1 MILACLSQVF
11 GGQLAVGWNRL
22 TSAGTPGLSF
32 TGSHPPGGWPQLAHV
47 RQQIGKDSGIVRC
60 L

>member
-1 MILACLSQVF
+1 MILACLSQVV

-32 TGSHPPGGWPQLAHV
+32 TGSPPAGGWPQPAQV
-47 RQQIGKDSGIVRC
+47 RQ
-60 L
+60 